1 MTRLIQRFLLIWLSL
16 LSLAAYYWPDFGI
29 EFDPFQHTAK
39 ALPYL
44 IIVTMF
50 GVGWMLPIDEIKK
63 VVSQWPKIIGG
74 TLTQFLVMPFLALG
88 IGLGF
93 GLSGETLVGV
103 ILVGCVPGAMASN
116 VLTIV
121 SKGNTS
127 YSVSLTT
134 LATILS
140 PIAVPT
146 MLAISA
152 SVVDQ
157 ATREVIE
164 SASSNS
170 SSVYLD
176 SAIKLLKW
184 VVIPVIAGFSI
195 GRLLP
200 QYESQAK
207 IVGSNVAN
215 LAILLIVATVV
226 GKSRDHLSMLPI
238 IVFACLLLLNIL
250 GYLGG
255 FTGGTLMKLTHPMKR
270 ALTLEVGMQ
279 NAGLGAT
286 LATQLFTSPDST
298 VAIAPAFYTFFCMFT
313 GTILA
318 WYWSTKPVS
327 DDQPQEVSQHEYD

>member
-1 MTRLIQRFLLIWLSL
+1 
-16 LSLAAYYWPDFGI
+16 
-29 EFDPFQHTAK
+29 
-39 ALPYL
+39 
-44 IIVTMF
+44 
-50 GVGWMLPIDEIKK
+50 MLPIDEIKK
-63 VVSQWPKIIGG
+63 VASQWPKVIGG
-74 TLTQFLVMPFLALG
+74 TLTQFLVMPILALG

-93 GLSGETLVGV
+93 GLHGETLVGV

-121 SKGNTS
+121 SRGNAS

-152 SVVDQ
+152 SLVDES
-157 ATREVIE
+157 TRAVIE
-164 SASSNS
+164 SASSDS

-176 SAIKLLKW
+176 SAFKLLKW
-184 VVIPVIAGFSI
+184 VVVPVIAGFSM

-200 QYESQAK
+200 QYESEAK
-207 IVGSNVAN
+207 TIGSNVAN

-226 GKSRDHLSMLPI
+226 GKSRENLANLPG
-238 IVFACLLLLNIL
+238 IVFGCLLLINTL
-250 GYLGG
+250 GYVGG
-255 FTGGTLMKLTHPMKR
+255 FAGGSLMKLTHPMKR

-286 LATQLFTSPDST
+286 LATQLFTNPDST

-318 WYWSTKPVS
+318 WYWSSKSVQ
-327 DDQPQEVSQHEYD
+327 DDQSQEVTSHEFN

>member
-1 MTRLIQRFLLIWLSL
+1 
-16 LSLAAYYWPDFGI
+16 
-29 EFDPFQHTAK
+29 
-39 ALPYL
+39 
-44 IIVTMF
+44 
-50 GVGWMLPIDEIKK
+50 MLPIDEIKK
-63 VVSQWPKIIGG
+63 VASQWPKIIGG
-74 TLTQFLVMPFLALG
+74 TLTQFLVMPILALG

-93 GLSGETLVGV
+93 GLHGETLVGV

-121 SKGNTS
+121 SRGNAS

-152 SVVDQ
+152 SLVDES
-157 ATREVIE
+157 TREVIE
-164 SASSNS
+164 SASSDS

-176 SAIKLLKW
+176 SAFKLLKW

-200 QYESQAK
+200 QYESKAK
-207 IVGSNVAN
+207 TIGSNVAN

-226 GKSRDHLSMLPI
+226 GKSRGNLANLPG
-238 IVFACLLLLNIL
+238 IVFGCLLLVNAL
-250 GYLGG
+250 GYVGG
-255 FTGGTLMKLTHPMKR
+255 FAGGSLMKLTHPMKR

-286 LATQLFTSPDST
+286 LANELFTNPDST

-318 WYWSTKPVS
+318 WYWSSRSVR
-327 DDQPQEVSQHEYD
+327 DDQSQEVTSHEFN

>member
-1 MTRLIQRFLLIWLSL
+1 
-16 LSLAAYYWPDFGI
+16 
-29 EFDPFQHTAK
+29 
-39 ALPYL
+39 
-44 IIVTMF
+44 
-50 GVGWMLPIDEIKK
+50 MLPIDEIKK
-63 VVSQWPKIIGG
+63 VASQWPKIIGG
-74 TLTQFLVMPFLALG
+74 TLTQFLVMPILALG

-93 GLSGETLVGV
+93 GLHGETLVGV

-121 SKGNTS
+121 SRGNAS

-152 SVVDQ
+152 SLVDES
-157 ATREVIE
+157 TREVIE
-164 SASSNS
+164 SASSDS

-176 SAIKLLKW
+176 SAFKLLKW
-184 VVIPVIAGFSI
+184 VVVPVIAGFSI

-200 QYESQAK
+200 QYESEAK
-207 IVGSNVAN
+207 TIGSNVAN

-226 GKSRDHLSMLPI
+226 GKSRENLANLPG
-238 IVFACLLLLNIL
+238 IVFGCLLLVNTL
-250 GYLGG
+250 GYVGG
-255 FTGGTLMKLTHPMKR
+255 FAGGSLLKLTHPMKR

-286 LATQLFTSPDST
+286 LANELFTNPDST

-318 WYWSTKPVS
+318 WYWSSRSVRE
-327 DDQPQEVSQHEYD
+327 DQSQEVTSHEFN